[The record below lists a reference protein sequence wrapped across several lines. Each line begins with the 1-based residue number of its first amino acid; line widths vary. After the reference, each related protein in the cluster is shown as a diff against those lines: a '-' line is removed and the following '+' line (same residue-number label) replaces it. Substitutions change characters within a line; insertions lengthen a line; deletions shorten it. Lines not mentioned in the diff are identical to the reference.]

1 MRDEGPAPEFSRG
14 GRGYLALAHGLW
26 GDLDGRN
33 LASAVLRSRVHNR
46 TSDRGGKPIRLAWR
60 SALLLGS
67 CMAESIH
74 CRHEATSAVVGF
86 DSKSREDKSPPP
98 RFHRF
103 RGSIPHPTQQ
113 LCT

>member
-74 CRHEATSAVVGF
+74 CRHEATSAGLGFFSQRRVDSLRPPAFIDFVGP
-86 DSKSREDKSPPP
+86 SPPP
-98 RFHRF
+98 
-103 RGSIPHPTQQ
+103 PHS
-113 LCT
+113 

>member
-74 CRHEATSAVVGF
+74 CHHEAASAGLGVC
-86 DSKSREDKSPPP
+86 SQKHHDKLPPP
-98 RFHRF
+98 PINH
-103 RGSIPHPTQQ
+103 SLVTPPPPPPP
-113 LCT
+113 L

>member
-1 MRDEGPAPEFSRG
+1 MAFR
-14 GRGYLALAHGLW
+14 

-67 CMAESIH
+67 CIAESIH
-74 CRHEATSAVVGF
+74 CHHEAASAGVGVF
-86 DSKSREDKSPPP
+86 SKKRQ
-98 RFHRF
+98 
-103 RGSIPHPTQQ
+103 GSIPPPTFFYFYTHITPAHPTP
-113 LCT
+113 LHFFLV